1 MLRARTPVLN
11 LPADFAPPVLSPLPA
26 SLPACLPSR
35 CLLPSMVAE
44 QELQRVFSKSDF
56 VRMEVL
62 GQFNLGFILARLGQD
77 LFIVDQHA
85 SGAAGRELAV
95 CGGQWMH

>member
-1 MLRARTPVLN
+1 
-11 LPADFAPPVLSPLPA
+11 
-26 SLPACLPSR
+26 
-35 CLLPSMVAE
+35 MVAE
-44 QELQRVFSKSDF
+44 QELQRVFRKSDF

-85 SGAAGRELAV
+85 SGVAGWELAV
-95 CGGQWMH
+95 CGGEWIH